1 MQKNFIKNV
10 EEPYRRPPTLK
21 VYEYYTS
28 SKPFGIA
35 DIGGK
40 YLGSGLKKKDTNW
53 RWICK
58 ISVLLQLQSCQTPD
72 ITSLPGM
79 RKFLAH
85 SRCTIV
91 NQRSG
96 SVPKLSRIFG
106 FQKWY
111 FINNINYSE
120 QLLFLPFWP
129 FFCLQ
134 LFHLSITT
142 LVVLLFMRKTQP
154 QLPCSLAVQQ
164 SFTEGQRYII
174 SRVRIF

>member
-106 FQKWY
+106 FQKWN

-120 QLLFLPFWP
+120 PSVLSNFYSYLFGHFFVCNCFTYPLLIWLYYFL
-129 FFCLQ
+129 CGKLN
-134 LFHLSITT
+134 HNYR
-142 LVVLLFMRKTQP
+142 VL
-154 QLPCSLAVQQ
+154 
-164 SFTEGQRYII
+164 
-174 SRVRIF
+174 